1 MTIGV
6 CMKWVADAREPD
18 DDRFAGTSPAD
29 RAALELALRQASEIG
44 EDVLVVTAG
53 PPAAERA
60 LRDALSCGA
69 ATVLRIDLD
78 AGTPSAVVAQAL
90 AGAVRACSA
99 VWCGD
104 HSLDRGSG
112 SVPAFIAAA
121 LDRPQALGVVHVDVD
136 GSSVR
141 AVRRLDGGRR
151 EVLSLH
157 GGIVSV
163 EGAAASLRRAS
174 LAAALRSRQAPV
186 PVARGGEADHAP
198 PSVTRPYRP
207 RARAFAAPAGAS
219 ALERVRSLTDA
230 ASAPQRGET
239 VTLPPD
245 AAARRILDALHEWG
259 YPVTTGSGTTGSGM
273 SSSSSA

>member
-6 CMKWVADAREPD
+6 CVKWVADAREPD

-60 LRDALSCGA
+60 LRDALACGA
-69 ATVLRIDLD
+69 HAVLRIDLD
-78 AGTPSAVVAQAL
+78 ASAPSADVAQAL
-90 AGAVRACSA
+90 AEALRDCTA

-112 SVPAFIAAA
+112 SVPAFLAAT

-136 GSSVR
+136 GTAVR

-151 EVLSLH
+151 EVLSLD
-157 GGIVSV
+157 GGVVSV
-163 EGAAASLRRAS
+163 EGAAASLRRAP
-174 LAAALRSRQAPV
+174 LAAALRSRQAPIPTV
-186 PVARGGEADHAP
+186 VGDVAGHSQ
-198 PSVTRPYRP
+198 PSQTRPYRP

-239 VTLPPD
+239 VALPPED
-245 AAARRILDALHEWG
+245 AARRILDALREWG
-259 YPVTTGSGTTGSGM
+259 YAVT
-273 SSSSSA
+273 SSA